1 MESIGWPELL
11 VIGIVFIVLFGA
23 NKIPDAAKGLGE
35 AIRNFKSAVKSGSEA
50 VQNEA
55 AEVQKEIEKV

>member
-1 MESIGWPELL
+1 MIESIGWPELL

-35 AIRNFKSAVKSGSEA
+35 AIRNFKSAVKTES
-50 VQNEA
+50 QDI
-55 AEVQKEIEKV
+55 QKEIEKV

>member
-23 NKIPDAAKGLGE
+23 NKIPEAAKGLGE
-35 AIRNFKSAVKSGSEA
+35 AIRNFKSAVKSESQDLQKEL
-50 VQNEA
+50 
-55 AEVQKEIEKV
+55 KEIEKA

>member
-23 NKIPDAAKGLGE
+23 NKIPEAAKGLGE
-35 AIRNFKSAVKSGSEA
+35 AIRNFKSTVKSGTETVKSEA
-50 VQNEA
+50 V
-55 AEVQKEIEKV
+55 EVQKEIEKV

>member
-1 MESIGWPELL
+1 MFESIGWPELL

-35 AIRNFKSAVKSGSEA
+35 AIRNFKSAVKSESED
-50 VQNEA
+50 VQKEL
-55 AEVQKEIEKV
+55 KEIEKV

>member
-1 MESIGWPELL
+1 MLETIGWPELL

-35 AIRNFKSAVKSGSEA
+35 AIRNFKSAVKSESQD
-50 VQNEA
+50 VQKEL
-55 AEVQKEIEKV
+55 KEIEKV

>member
-23 NKIPDAAKGLGE
+23 NKIPEAAKGLGE
-35 AIRNFKSAVKSGSEA
+35 AIRNFKSAVKDES
-50 VQNEA
+50 QDL
-55 AEVQKEIEKV
+55 QKTIEKV

>member
-1 MESIGWPELL
+1 MFESIGWPELL

-35 AIRNFKSAVKSGSEA
+35 AIRNFKGAIKSESQDLQKEL
-50 VQNEA
+50 
-55 AEVQKEIEKV
+55 KEIEKV

>member
-1 MESIGWPELL
+1 MLESIGWPELL

-35 AIRNFKSAVKSGSEA
+35 AIRNFKSAVK
-50 VQNEA
+50 NESQDIQK
-55 AEVQKEIEKV
+55 ELKEIEKV